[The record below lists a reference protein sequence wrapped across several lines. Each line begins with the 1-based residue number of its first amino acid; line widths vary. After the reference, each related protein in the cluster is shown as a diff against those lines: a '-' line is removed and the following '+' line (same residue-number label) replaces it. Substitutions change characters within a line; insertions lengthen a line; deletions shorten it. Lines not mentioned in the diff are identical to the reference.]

1 MIDATNTNENDI
13 MSDTEI
19 STNVTARFNE
29 IYNETNKS
37 ILAFITVR
45 CGNTS
50 DINDIFQD
58 VYMELYQILAK
69 YGTDYITNPKA
80 YVFKIARHKLAR
92 HYSLLSRLRTF
103 ISLTIPQKDKNDETT
118 DADIEIVYDSFLS
131 EDNTEEYVVN
141 QILLEDA
148 RRLIRQKP
156 EDIRKIF
163 YLFYDVRLT
172 IPEIAKELSISE
184 SNVKN
189 KLYRTIKELQNLLN
203 ISEKG
208 GQS

>member
-37 ILAFITVR
+37 ILAFITAR

-50 DINDIFQD
+50 DISDIFQD

-69 YGTDYITNPKA
+69 YGADYITNGKA
-80 YVFKIARHKLAR
+80 YVFKIARHKLAQ
-92 HYSLLSRLRTF
+92 HYSILSRLRTF
-103 ISLTIPQKDKNDETT
+103 VSLNIQKNNDETT
-118 DADIEIVYDSFLS
+118 DLDIEMIEDSFLS
-131 EDNTEEYVVN
+131 HDNLEEYVVN
-141 QILLEDA
+141 QMLLEEA
-148 RRLIRQKP
+148 RRLIRQKSK
-156 EDIRKIF
+156 DIRKIF

-172 IPEIAKELSISE
+172 IPEIAKELSMSE

-189 KLYRTIKELQNLLN
+189 KIYRTVKELQNVLN

-208 GQS
+208 GQY

>member
-37 ILAFITVR
+37 ILAFITAR

-50 DINDIFQD
+50 DISDIFQD

-69 YGTDYITNPKA
+69 YGADYITNGKA
-80 YVFKIARHKLAR
+80 YVFKIARHKLAQ
-92 HYSLLSRLRTF
+92 HYSILSRLRTF
-103 ISLTIPQKDKNDETT
+103 VSLNIQKNNDETT
-118 DADIEIVYDSFLS
+118 DLDIEMIEDSFLS
-131 EDNTEEYVVN
+131 HDNLEEYVVN
-141 QILLEDA
+141 QMLLEEA
-148 RRLIRQKP
+148 RRLIRQKSK
-156 EDIRKIF
+156 DIRKIF

-172 IPEIAKELSISE
+172 IPEIAKELSMSE

-189 KLYRTIKELQNLLN
+189 KLYRTVKELQNVLN